1 MRTGTGTGTGTKYVW
16 TMMETATTGRTEM
29 VSVTVT
35 GVVMGTDPGK
45 DSDGVSVRETE
56 IDSETDVMKMQ
67 TK

>member
-1 MRTGTGTGTGTKYVW
+1 
-16 TMMETATTGRTEM
+16 MMETATTGRTEM
-29 VSVTVT
+29 ASVTVT